1 MSRVLCIIQAR
12 LGSSR
17 LPSKILEPIGDFPAL
32 FHVAMRAHHALPKA
46 KVLIASPKRDVPI
59 ISQEVAGDY
68 FGWDG
73 PENDVL
79 GRFVAAIGVR
89 RPTTVVRLTGD
100 CPFVGV
106 EGIQAVVDAVE
117 AGEAD
122 YAWTG
127 DQVNG
132 LDAEAFTT
140 DLLRDAHEHATD
152 PADREHCTPWM
163 RRHSRVWRY
172 AGYDYLP
179 RYRWTLDTTD
189 DLYHLRDIAELI
201 DTTPPDPSPAAL
213 HALIQAHP
221 RLQRLEH
228 AA

>member
-1 MSRVLCIIQAR
+1 MSILVIVQAR

-17 LPSKILEPIGDFPAL
+17 LPSKVLEPIGDFPAL
-32 FHVAMRAHHALPKA
+32 FHTVMRARHALPNVVVA
-46 KVLIASPKRDVPI
+46 APRRDVP
-59 ISQEVAGDY
+59 SLRFECAAEY
-68 FGWDG
+68 FGWG
-73 PENDVL
+73 GEENDVL
-79 GRFVAAIGVR
+79 GRFAACVKL
-89 RPTTVVRLTGD
+89 RPATTIVRLTGD
-100 CPFVGV
+100 CPFVDP
-106 EGIQAVVDAVE
+106 EGIKAVADAVE
-117 AGEAD
+117 SGEAD

-132 LDAEAFTT
+132 LDAEAFTA

-152 PADREHCTPWM
+152 PADREHVTPWM

-172 AGYDYLP
+172 TGYDALP

-201 DTTPPDPSPAAL
+201 DTTPPDPSPAAI

-221 RLQRLEH
+221 HLTRLEH

>member
-1 MSRVLCIIQAR
+1 MSRVLVLIQAR
-12 LGSSR
+12 LGSAR
-17 LPSKILEPIGDFPAL
+17 LPSKVLEPIGDFPAL
-32 FHVAMRAHHALPKA
+32 FHVVTRAREALPKA

-132 LDAEAFTT
+132 LDAEAFTL
-140 DLLRDAHEHATD
+140 DALLDAHERATD
-152 PADREHCTPWM
+152 PYDREHVTQFI
-163 RRHSRVWRY
+163 RRHRRVWTFS
-172 AGYDYLP
+172 GYDCLP
-179 RYRWTLDTTD
+179 RYRLTLDTTD

-201 DTTPPDPSPAAL
+201 DTTPPDPSPAVL

-221 RLQRLEH
+221 HLTRLEH
-228 AA
+228 AS